1 MKILTP
7 ERMAKY
13 DRYAIETWGIPSAVL
28 MENAGR
34 NTYRLMKERY
44 LYGKKRIVIVCGRGN
59 NGGDGFVV
67 GRYALRDGYMTKVF
81 LLCKKDDL
89 RGDAALNM
97 RLYESLNGEIVELEN
112 ELNAVKLGVAH
123 ADIIV
128 DAIFGTGLS
137 KVVEGKE
144 RAVIEEINKSGKP
157 VMAIDIPSG
166 IDGKTGLAMGI
177 AVMATHTFTYAYP
190 KLGHILYPGGYYTGK
205 LTVVDI
211 SIPDFAEDIIG
222 IDAQLI
228 DGEMIRG
235 FIKERLPWTHKGSY
249 GHAVVIAGSPGK
261 TGAAHM
267 ASLAA
272 LKIGA
277 GLVTLIIPSSLNSI
291 MEVKLTE
298 VMTYPV
304 EDNGTGFFTMSC
316 YKQVKEFVE
325 DKDIIIMG
333 PGLSQHPETTEFVR
347 QIYMNVAKPF
357 VIDAD
362 GINAFIGHVEIFGK
376 AGRNAV
382 LTPHPGEFGRLV
394 NLSPKLINQDRITS
408 GRKFVEDNKV
418 NLVLK
423 GARSIFFS
431 SDGDV
436 YINPT
441 GNPSLAKGGSGD
453 ILTGFI
459 GGLASQGYSLT
470 ESSLLGMYLHGY
482 LADDWLDT
490 NTDMDLLAGDL
501 IVGAGRVIRALK
513 DGKERVYIEKSL

>member
-1 MKILTP
+1 
-7 ERMAKY
+7 
-13 DRYAIETWGIPSAVL
+13 
-28 MENAGR
+28 
-34 NTYRLMKERY
+34 
-44 LYGKKRIVIVCGRGN
+44 
-59 NGGDGFVV
+59 
-67 GRYALRDGYMTKVF
+67 
-81 LLCKKDDL
+81 
-89 RGDAALNM
+89 
-97 RLYESLNGEIVELEN
+97 
-112 ELNAVKLGVAH
+112 
-123 ADIIV
+123 
-128 DAIFGTGLS
+128 
-137 KVVEGKE
+137 
-144 RAVIEEINKSGKP
+144 
-157 VMAIDIPSG
+157 
-166 IDGKTGLAMGI
+166 
-177 AVMATHTFTYAYP
+177 
-190 KLGHILYPGGYYTGK
+190 
-205 LTVVDI
+205 
-211 SIPDFAEDIIG
+211 
-222 IDAQLI
+222 
-228 DGEMIRG
+228 
-235 FIKERLPWTHKGSY
+235 
-249 GHAVVIAGSPGK
+249 
-261 TGAAHM
+261 M